1 MTKVL
6 ILTVFFIT
14 RQRMGP
20 TFAILK
26 QTFSTSPSIGKFYF
40 VLTIQFFFCSMA
52 TSSSNGSDY
61 YVLLMITDGVI
72 SDMDATKE
80 AIVIAARLP
89 ISIIIVGVGPA
100 EFDGKSFMKSFIWS
114 CI

>member
-1 MTKVL
+1 
-6 ILTVFFIT
+6 
-14 RQRMGP
+14 
-20 TFAILK
+20 
-26 QTFSTSPSIGKFYF
+26 
-40 VLTIQFFFCSMA
+40 MA
-52 TSSSNGSDY
+52 TSSSNGSNY

-100 EFDGKSFMKSFIWS
+100 EFDGEFCVITKKFGVGLNGCPGYLWPKKSVVGN
-114 CI
+114 